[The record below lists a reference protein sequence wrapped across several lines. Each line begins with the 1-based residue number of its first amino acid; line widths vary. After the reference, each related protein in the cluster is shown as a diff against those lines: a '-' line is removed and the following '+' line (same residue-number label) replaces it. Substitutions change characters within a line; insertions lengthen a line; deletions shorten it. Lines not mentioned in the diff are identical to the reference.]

1 MKTKVVKRCLTFVVL
16 LFSSIISADPI
27 IDSPQ
32 VALTG
37 LPFEISISNVPL
49 QNACDYKLKIN
60 ELFYQPSN
68 CENAQQLIFNDIVL
82 NDKATESIELYT
94 GDVLLDITSI
104 EVLWGWLSIMPPL
117 MSILIALFFRSVIP
131 ALFLG
136 VWIGAFSIL
145 GFQPSVI

>member
-1 MKTKVVKRCLTFVVL
+1 MNFTESVTIWD
-16 LFSSIISADPI
+16 FSE
-27 IDSPQ
+27 
-32 VALTG
+32 
-37 LPFEISISNVPL
+37 FEISISNVPL

-60 ELFYQPSN
+60 ELFYKPRN

-145 GFQPSVI
+145 GFQPSVIWQSFLDVVSIYVKNA

>member
-1 MKTKVVKRCLTFVVL
+1 MKTKVIKRYLTFIVL

-60 ELFYQPSN
+60 ELFFYKS
-68 CENAQQLIFNDIVL
+68 A
-82 NDKATESIELYT
+82 
-94 GDVLLDITSI
+94 
-104 EVLWGWLSIMPPL
+104 
-117 MSILIALFFRSVIP
+117 R
-131 ALFLG
+131 
-136 VWIGAFSIL
+136 
-145 GFQPSVI
+145 